1 MVFYP
6 KHHLTAVQIVE
17 NMTINSD
24 IFLILCKLSVLS
36 GIRKNEVIV
45 FFFFFFLGN
54 SFNFR
59 VFMRENVLLF
69 MGDCLPQVNRSL
81 CFFHCVRW
89 EVTRRRLHI
98 HSDIRFWQSI
108 NILFS
113 TLQDNWVYNGMMEK
127 KDYFSS

>member
-45 FFFFFFLGN
+45 LFFFLGN

-69 MGDCLPQVNRSL
+69 MGDSVCHR
-81 CFFHCVRW
+81 
-89 EVTRRRLHI
+89 
-98 HSDIRFWQSI
+98 
-108 NILFS
+108 
-113 TLQDNWVYNGMMEK
+113 
-127 KDYFSS
+127 

>member
-45 FFFFFFLGN
+45 VFFFFFK
-54 SFNFR
+54 
-59 VFMRENVLLF
+59 VIVLI
-69 MGDCLPQVNRSL
+69 S
-81 CFFHCVRW
+81 
-89 EVTRRRLHI
+89 E
-98 HSDIRFWQSI
+98 
-108 NILFS
+108 
-113 TLQDNWVYNGMMEK
+113 
-127 KDYFSS
+127 SS

>member
-45 FFFFFFLGN
+45 LFFF
-54 SFNFR
+54 R
-59 VFMRENVLLF
+59 
-69 MGDCLPQVNRSL
+69 
-81 CFFHCVRW
+81 
-89 EVTRRRLHI
+89 
-98 HSDIRFWQSI
+98 
-108 NILFS
+108 
-113 TLQDNWVYNGMMEK
+113 
-127 KDYFSS
+127 